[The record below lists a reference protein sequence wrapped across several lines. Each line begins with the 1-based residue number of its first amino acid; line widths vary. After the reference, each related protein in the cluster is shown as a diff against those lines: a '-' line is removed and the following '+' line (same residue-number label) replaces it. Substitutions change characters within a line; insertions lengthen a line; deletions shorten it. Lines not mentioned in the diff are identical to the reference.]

1 MFFFTLLAFY
11 FILNVWNL
19 TLAMIS
25 WLFLWKSFSDIIK
38 RQGFFNLTV
47 LHFLL
52 LSKSIR
58 KIQPCFLNFS
68 WSFKS
73 TPLHPVIFLFLS
85 LSIHCLIFI
94 ALSNFSSVCSFVLAG
109 IPSQFGA
116 FLMSACNAGDLGSIP
131 GLGRSLGE
139 WIGYPLQHSWT
150 SLVARMVKTPAR
162 NAGYLGWDD
171 PLEEGMATHSSILA
185 WRLPMDKSLG
195 GYSPWGC
202 KA

>member
-1 MFFFTLLAFY
+1 M
-11 FILNVWNL
+11 
-19 TLAMIS
+19 
-25 WLFLWKSFSDIIK
+25 K

-150 SLVARMVKTPAR
+150 SDGKNTCPQCGIPGVGRSPGGGHGNPLQYSCLETPHGQEPGGATVHEVAKHRT
-162 NAGYLGWDD
+162 
-171 PLEEGMATHSSILA
+171 
-185 WRLPMDKSLG
+185 
-195 GYSPWGC
+195 
-202 KA
+202 

>member
-1 MFFFTLLAFY
+1 M
-11 FILNVWNL
+11 
-19 TLAMIS
+19 
-25 WLFLWKSFSDIIK
+25 K

-139 WIGYPLQHSWT
+139 WIGYPLQCSWR
-150 SLVARMVKTPAR
+150 LVAQTVKSPTAMWETWIR
-162 NAGYLGWDD
+162 CLGWED
-171 PLEEGMATHSSILA
+171 PLEEGMAT
-185 WRLPMDKSLG
+185 
-195 GYSPWGC
+195 GC
-202 KA
+202 K